1 MHLFYNKHEVSLKQA
16 WLYRTFPLFFKTRY
30 CILYFLRLQSAQN
43 KIVLKALAKN
53 LDHPKFG
60 TDTAAGIEAA
70 RRMINEQ
77 GRPEA
82 PEIIVVI
89 TDGRSTNPRNTILQV

>member
-1 MHLFYNKHEVSLKQA
+1 MWLKFGT
-16 WLYRTFPLFFKTRY
+16 L
-30 CILYFLRLQSAQN
+30 CSLQSAQN

-53 LDHPKFG
+53 LAHPKFG

-70 RRMINEQ
+70 RNMINDQ
-77 GRPEA
+77 GRPQA

-89 TDGRSTNPRNTILQV
+89 TDGRSTNPRNTILQVPFLTRMAFKNGVSDSLNGNCRFGY

>member
-1 MHLFYNKHEVSLKQA
+1 MNYLL
-16 WLYRTFPLFFKTRY
+16 TFNR
-30 CILYFLRLQSAQN
+30 LRSAQS
-43 KIVLKALAKN
+43 KVVLKALAKN

-70 RRMINEQ
+70 RNMINAQ
-77 GRPEA
+77 GRPTA

-89 TDGRSTNPRNTILQV
+89 TDGRSTNPRNTILQVSHAKLFNWCTFMRNQQDDG

>member
-1 MHLFYNKHEVSLKQA
+1 MDSL
-16 WLYRTFPLFFKTRY
+16 LTFNR
-30 CILYFLRLQSAQN
+30 LRSAQS
-43 KIVLKALAKN
+43 KVVLKALAKN

-70 RRMINEQ
+70 RNMINAQ
-77 GRPEA
+77 GRPTA

-89 TDGRSTNPRNTILQV
+89 TDGRSTNPRNTILQVSHEQLLNWRKFVQNQQDNK